1 MKSYRNITEIRR
13 KETLG
18 RRLSLSGLGV
28 LFVGLLASF
37 IPTWLPPDQPA
48 TGSFNL
54 FLQQNWTWISF
65 AALPIGFIL
74 ASVGSYYINRFARR
88 RWPGAKTSSIARPD
102 ELLERNMK
110 GFDDKYAYFAHSL
123 PAPYVVAGPCG
134 VLVFA
139 VRSDRSRI
147 NVQGDNWKE
156 PFSLMRFLTLFARE
170 GLGDPTREIQ
180 DQTSKVRSLLTENGT
195 TEGAGANGESLASVP
210 IEGAVVFLHPQ
221 AVLNAENANPPAL
234 RADQVKEY
242 IRRRAKEA
250 KVQPDTVRRLTE
262 RLAQAAVYQ
271 VEAEEPA

>member
-1 MKSYRNITEIRR
+1 MKSYRNITEIQR

-18 RRLSLSGLGV
+18 RRLSLTGLGV

-65 AALPIGFIL
+65 AALPVGFLL

-88 RWPGAKTSSIARPD
+88 RWPGAKTTPVARPD

-147 NVQGDNWKE
+147 NVQGENWKE
-156 PFSLMRFLTLFARE
+156 PFSLGRFLTLFARE
-170 GLGDPTREIQ
+170 GLGDPAREIQ
-180 DQTSKVRSLLTENGT
+180 EQASKVRGLLAENGT
-195 TEGAGANGESLASVP
+195 AEGVANSESLAGVP
-210 IEGAVVFLHPQ
+210 IDGAVVFLHPQ
-221 AVLNAENANPPAL
+221 AVINAENAIPPAL

-250 KVQPDTVRRLTE
+250 KVQPDTVRRLIE
-262 RLAQAAVYQ
+262 RLAQAGVYQ
-271 VEAEEPA
+271 AETEETT